1 MSDNT
6 GKTVAEI
13 LQSKRGIIKK
23 ARLEPG
29 SPSWDDILHLTWE
42 EVEER
47 AIRRD
52 PGFKTFHKLL
62 KEKRFDR

>member
-1 MSDNT
+1 MADYR

-13 LQSKRGIIKK
+13 LRTKRGGIKN
-23 ARLEPG
+23 APLEPG
-29 SPSWDDILHLTWE
+29 SPSWDDIMHLTWE

-47 AIRRD
+47 QRRRE

-62 KEKRFDR
+62 KDKRFDK

>member
-1 MSDNT
+1 MADHA

-13 LQSKRGIIKK
+13 LTTKK
-23 ARLEPG
+23 ASIMKAPLEAG

-42 EVEER
+42 EIEER
-47 AIRRD
+47 HRRRE

-62 KEKRFDR
+62 KEKRFDK

>member
-1 MSDNT
+1 MPNSA
-6 GKTVAEI
+6 GETVAEI
-13 LQSKRGIIKK
+13 LTRKKAAIKK

-29 SPSWDDILHLTWE
+29 SPSWDDIMHLTWE

-47 AIRRD
+47 HRRRE

-62 KEKRFDR
+62 KEKRFDK

>member
-1 MSDNT
+1 MPDLA

-13 LQSKRGIIKK
+13 LQTKRANIKK
-23 ARLEPG
+23 APLEAG

-47 AIRRD
+47 AIRRE
-52 PGFKTFHKLL
+52 PGFKTIHKLL
-62 KEKRFDR
+62 KEKRFDK